1 MNSEPSSMPDNSQ
14 LAEQIA
20 GVALVCGVLGKILY
34 TYPDRDW
41 LQSLV
46 DDRLFDEVPL
56 EPDHPSGREGLSL
69 LQKWSE
75 ACGES
80 IPEEMFDALRRD
92 YTRLFI
98 GPGQPLAAPWESVH
112 LSRTGLTFQAET
124 LDVRRWYARSGLEF
138 EKLHNEPDDHV
149 GVELAFVSALASQA
163 VDSLSE
169 DGHENI
175 TSTMDD
181 LRGFADQHLLK
192 WAPAWCRKSAEVA
205 ETDLYQGTLKMTEG
219 CLHDL
224 AELLDI
230 RLVEVLN

>member
-1 MNSEPSSMPDNSQ
+1 MNSEPSSIPENTQ
-14 LAEQIA
+14 RPEQIA
-20 GVALVCGVLGKILY
+20 GIALVCGVLGKILY

-46 DDRLFDEVPL
+46 GDRLFDEVPV

-75 ACGES
+75 ACGEDM
-80 IPEEMFDALRRD
+80 PEEMFDALRSD

-98 GPGQPLAAPWESVH
+98 GPGQPLAPPWESVH
-112 LSRTGLTFQAET
+112 VNRTGLTFQAET

-138 EKLHNEPDDHV
+138 EKLHNEPDDHI
-149 GVELAFVSALASQA
+149 GVELAFVSALASRA
-163 VDSLSE
+163 MDLLS
-169 DGHENI
+169 HENI
-175 TSTMDD
+175 TRTMDG

-205 ETDLYQGTLKMTEG
+205 ETDLYKGTLKMTEG
-219 CLHDL
+219 CLNDL

-230 RLVEVLN
+230 GLVEIVN